1 MFIQDAN
8 LFHPTSLLRRKMIVK
23 SLRGRDLL
31 SLRDLT
37 AEEILG
43 LLRLASEL
51 KKDRRMFCGRLGGKI
66 VALLFEKPSTRT
78 RVSLEVAVRELG
90 GSSIY
95 LGFNELQLSRGEP
108 VADTAKVL
116 SSYVDLIAARV
127 RRHDDLVEL
136 AKWSD
141 KPVVNAL
148 SDLDHPLQTLADL
161 LTIWERFGK
170 LAGIKIAWIGDG
182 NNVCNSTLIGASK
195 LGLHIS
201 IACPNGY
208 EPNEEYLKLAE
219 ENAVESGSHIELTD
233 DPEKAVKDADVIMT
247 DTFVSMGMESEREQR
262 LKVFLPRYR
271 VTEKLFE
278 KAKPEA
284 VFMHPL
290 PAKRGE
296 EVEES
301 VIDGER
307 SLVWRQAENR
317 LHTAKAV
324 LLSILG

>member
-1 MFIQDAN
+1 M
-8 LFHPTSLLRRKMIVK
+8 K

-31 SLRDLT
+31 SLQDLT
-37 AEEILG
+37 SEEILG

-208 EPNEEYLKLAE
+208 EPNEKYLKLAE
-219 ENAVESGSHIELTD
+219 ENAVESGSRIELTD

-290 PAKRGE
+290 PAKREE

-317 LHTAKAV
+317 LYTAKAV